1 MKHLRR
7 GNEET
12 RRLLKE
18 LEIPAVPA
26 AVENRLRRIY
36 AELPGEMPQT
46 YTEPAFDREAEGLV
60 EVVPFEVKPMHRAVR
75 GLLGACGAIAAAMVV
90 LMGLNT
96 VNPEFTESLPGLG
109 GLFAQVNGK
118 NPMGQ
123 NLDTYDD
130 LEQVSQVAL
139 AEVDSGYKLTV
150 DEAFCDGEY
159 VYFTLEVECPEEAA
173 KYTMLSFYTQDRVEA
188 SEAQPDFQDVKVTL
202 DGKPADV
209 QFEGMTG
216 SPGEGKVG
224 IALSVPL
231 AAIGETAESGQ
242 KLQVGLSVDALQ
254 AYTETEDGY
263 GTPDYIPV
271 GFNTEFEVT
280 VNTTHNHI
288 NVGEGQDNGVSVKE
302 VESTPGYIKI
312 KIESPMWGYEQE
324 EVYKY
329 GIVKGIPNECYLY
342 TEDGQELARN
352 SEFWEV
358 DPRMELHGQVDQEA
372 GNPPWER
379 DWPKKG
385 DMVTHTLGFTGAPA
399 DCKKVKLRIFEQ
411 SLENWR
417 HDPEGAPK
425 PKLFTEL
432 TIDLETG
439 KAEGTDT
446 YLAEGFEKVNME
458 EYINTDRVPDITG
471 GYMYYSGG
479 IMPYRML
486 NPDEFGYSNETD
498 LNGWS
503 HEVTLYCGVDEPDLE
518 VRFYRGDELLGA
530 MSTPDMDKW
539 EKTEY
544 GLYHYTD
551 ENGNYMFMGDMKEVR
566 QIMENIGNPPGPKWS
581 INFRFYVDEPVDP
594 QWTADNNQF
603 TDRIEVVKKSTGE
616 VLADDPA
623 GGQVFGNVK
632 SQAN

>member
-75 GLLGACGAIAAAMVV
+75 GLLGACGAIAAAMVL

-96 VNPEFTESLPGLG
+96 VNPDFTESLPGLG
-109 GLFAQVNGK
+109 GLFAKVNGK

-139 AEVDSGYKLTV
+139 SSTDSGYKLTV
-150 DEAFCDGEY
+150 DEAFCDGNY
-159 VYFTLEVECPEEAA
+159 VYFTLEMECPEDAAEYETIFPYGGAGSLSQEDEPYAPA
-173 KYTMLSFYTQDRVEA
+173 KYTTNGT
-188 SEAQPDFQDVKVTL
+188 VT
-202 DGKPADV
+202 
-209 QFEGMTG
+209 GMESSGVTG
-216 SPGEGKVG
+216 SPKEGKIG
-224 IALSVPL
+224 LACALPVHG
-231 AAIGETAESGQ
+231 GEALENGQ
-242 KLQVGLSVDALQ
+242 KVTVGMSIPALE
-254 AYTETEDGY
+254 ARYGKGHEKY

-271 GFNTEFEVT
+271 GFETEFEVT
-280 VNTTHNHI
+280 VNTSHNHI
-288 NVGEGQDNGVSVKE
+288 SVGEGQDNGVSIKE

-324 EVYKY
+324 EVYNY

-352 SEFWEV
+352 SEFWEF
-358 DPRMELHGQVDQEA
+358 DPRLELHGQADQEA

-486 NPDEFGYSNETD
+486 NPDEYGYSNETD

-518 VRFYRGDELLGA
+518 VRFYRGDELLGT

-594 QWTADNNQF
+594 QWTADNDQF
-603 TDRIEVVKKSTGE
+603 TDRIEVVQKSTGE
-616 VLADDPA
+616 VLADDPI
-623 GGQVFGNVK
+623 GGQVIGNVK
-632 SQAN
+632 SQGN